1 MIAISRRKVVAR
13 AGSAGMSGAFCHV
26 REVVLSLLLAAVPFG
41 VCLTNMTQAEELS
54 KSAAPPIEARVRALI
69 PELEAYIQSGMKE
82 FDAPGLAI
90 GIVTGDRLFYARG
103 FGVRSRTSGAPVDS
117 RTVFQIG
124 SVTKGF
130 LAATLAI
137 AVDRGKLHWDDRV
150 VDLDPDFQLKDPW
163 VTREFR
169 VFDLMAQRSGLPP
182 YANDIV
188 GILGAGEAAM
198 IRSLRH
204 VEPVSSFR
212 STFAYTNIT
221 HLEAGRIVARL
232 AGEPDWNAVLA
243 RELLEPLGMKDSSYS
258 ADAIA
263 AAANHAQ
270 GYRWTPAGTIE
281 VPFTASPYMF
291 GGAGDINSSVEDMAR
306 WVRLLLA
313 NGTFEGRRIVSP
325 ENLAV
330 TRTARVA
337 MSDKMVYANGWIVT
351 QTPNGNIV
359 WHNGGTDGFGA
370 MIAVSLDKDVGVIVL
385 ANEANQGFPD
395 AVGLWTLDRLLD
407 NPVVDHAAAALKTVT
422 AKFADMDRMFA
433 RPPNPRPFRPPAPL
447 TGSFVNPS
455 FGKAAL
461 RLDGEALVL
470 ALEESG
476 CQLKLEPWDGDVFT
490 VRVVPSGRF
499 AALVENLGPRP
510 IGFVQPQ
517 IGKEGR
523 LTLLRLSFEDGQ
535 AYEFRRE

>member
-1 MIAISRRKVVAR
+1 
-13 AGSAGMSGAFCHV
+13 
-26 REVVLSLLLAAVPFG
+26 
-41 VCLTNMTQAEELS
+41 
-54 KSAAPPIEARVRALI
+54 
-69 PELEAYIQSGMKE
+69 
-82 FDAPGLAI
+82 
-90 GIVTGDRLFYARG
+90 
-103 FGVRSRTSGAPVDS
+103 
-117 RTVFQIG
+117 
-124 SVTKGF
+124 
-130 LAATLAI
+130 
-137 AVDRGKLHWDDRV
+137 
-150 VDLDPDFQLKDPW
+150 
-163 VTREFR
+163 
-169 VFDLMAQRSGLPP
+169 
-182 YANDIV
+182 
-188 GILGAGEAAM
+188 
-198 IRSLRH
+198 
-204 VEPVSSFR
+204 
-212 STFAYTNIT
+212 
-221 HLEAGRIVARL
+221 
-232 AGEPDWNAVLA
+232 
-243 RELLEPLGMKDSSYS
+243 
-258 ADAIA
+258 
-263 AAANHAQ
+263 
-270 GYRWTPAGTIE
+270 
-281 VPFTASPYMF
+281 
-291 GGAGDINSSVEDMAR
+291 
-306 WVRLLLA
+306 
-313 NGTFEGRRIVSP
+313 
-325 ENLAV
+325 
-330 TRTARVA
+330 
-337 MSDKMVYANGWIVT
+337 
-351 QTPNGNIV
+351 
-359 WHNGGTDGFGA
+359 

-499 AALVENLGPRP
+499 AALVENIGPRP